1 MLQVVRARYE
11 GGYRVWV
18 EFNDGAAGV
27 VDIADALWGPAFEP
41 LKDIERFKRLGVSDV
56 LHTLAWENGPDL
68 RRNIYA
74 RDWPSRPGKR
84 LVPIRGA
91 SGEGKLRGRRNIS
104 YSSPDS
110 PAAAIFRSPGA

>member
-1 MLQVVRARYE
+1 MLQVVKARYE

-68 RRNIYA
+68 APEYLRERLAVQTGEAAGPDPRRQ
-74 RDWPSRPGKR
+74 R
-84 LVPIRGA
+84 
-91 SGEGKLRGRRNIS
+91 
-104 YSSPDS
+104 
-110 PAAAIFRSPGA
+110 